1 MENIT
6 YLKHVIEIF
15 QHEASSLQEFLDFAL
30 DKAIDL
36 TKSRIGYIYH
46 YDESKKEFTLNTWSK
61 DVMKECSVANPQTV
75 YSLERTGIWGEA
87 VRQRKAIILN
97 DFQSPHPLK
106 KGYPEG
112 HAKLYRFM
120 TVPVFNRGNIAAVV
134 GVANKDS
141 NYDETDVLQLTLMMD
156 AVWKIVD
163 QKKSEYD
170 LKQSEEKYRQLA
182 ENMTDVVWTS
192 DLNAKLTFISPS
204 IERLTGET
212 VEENMMKSFEERFSL
227 SSLQKI
233 LPMFQEEFEKEKDP
247 ECDRNRSRIIEAEQL
262 KKDGSIVYV
271 SMNIKFIRDSEGKPV
286 GFFGVTRDI
295 TEKRKAEIEKEN
307 LQKQLMQ
314 SHKMESIGRLAG
326 GIAHDF
332 NNMLTVI
339 IGRAELAMHKTG
351 PVNPLYKELNEIKNA
366 AERSATLT
374 AQLLTFARKQLIAP
388 KLISLNESVKAVYDI
403 LKRLLG
409 EKLLF
414 DWLYDED
421 LWKIRI
427 DPSQVDQIMINLC
440 LNAKEASKPGG
451 RILVETRNVSVSN
464 PDHIKNP
471 GLISGDFVRLSVSD
485 NGTGIDKET
494 MEHLFEP
501 FFTTKEIGRGSA
513 GLGLAAIYGIVK
525 QNKGYI
531 YVESRPG
538 EGTRFDIYFPRQE
551 GE

>member
-6 YLKHVIEIF
+6 YLKHVLEIF
-15 QHEASSLQEFLDFAL
+15 QNEASSLQEFLDFAL
-30 DKAIDL
+30 DKAIEL
-36 TKSRIGYIYH
+36 TKSKIGYIYY

-75 YSLERTGIWGEA
+75 YSLEKTGIWGEA
-87 VRQRKAIILN
+87 IRQRKAIVLN
-97 DFQSPHPLK
+97 NFQSPHPLK

-112 HAKLYRFM
+112 HAELHRFM
-120 TVPVFNRGNIAAVV
+120 TVPVFDKERIVAVV
-134 GVANKDS
+134 GVANKDCD
-141 NYDETDVLQLTLMMD
+141 YDEADVLQLTLMMD
-156 AVWKIVD
+156 AVWKIVY
-163 QKKSEYD
+163 QKKSEYE
-170 LKQSEEKYRQLA
+170 LKQSEEKYRRLA

-192 DLNAKLTFISPS
+192 DLNANLTFISPS

-212 VEENMMKSFEERFSL
+212 VEENMMKSFENRFSP
-227 SSLQKI
+227 SSLQQI
-233 LPMFQEEFEKEKDP
+233 LPMFQEEFEKEKYP
-247 ECDRNRSRIIEAEQL
+247 ECDKNRSRIIEAEQL

-271 SMNIKFIRDSEGKPV
+271 SMNIKFIRDSLGNPT

-295 TEKRKAEIEKEN
+295 TEKKKAEIEKEN

-314 SHKMESIGRLAG
+314 SHKMESVGRLAG

-339 IGRAELAMHKTG
+339 IGRAELALIKTDES
-351 PVNPLYKELNEIKNA
+351 NPARKELNEIKNA
-366 AERSATLT
+366 AERSADLT
-374 AQLLTFARKQLIAP
+374 SQLLTFARKQIIAP
-388 KLISLNESVKAVYDI
+388 KIISLNESVKAVYDM
-403 LKRLLG
+403 LKRLMG

-427 DPSQVDQIMINLC
+427 DPSQVDQIIINLC

-451 RILVETRNVSVSN
+451 RILVETRNFSVTN

-471 GLISGDFVRLSVSD
+471 GLISGNFVRLSVSD
-485 NGTGIDKET
+485 NGIGIDKEM
-494 MEHLFEP
+494 MEHIFEP
-501 FFTTKEIGRGSA
+501 FFTTKEVGKGT

-531 YVESRPG
+531 YVESHPG